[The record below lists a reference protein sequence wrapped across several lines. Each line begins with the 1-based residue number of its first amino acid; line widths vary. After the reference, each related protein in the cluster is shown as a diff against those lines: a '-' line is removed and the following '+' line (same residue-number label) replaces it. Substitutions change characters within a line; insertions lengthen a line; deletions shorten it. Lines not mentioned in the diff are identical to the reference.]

1 MNHDANTELHVSN
14 GRTRLVNGQHPCRP
28 VHKRSHRFKSHAIK
42 IDRDSSPGVG
52 VLQRIEN
59 RLHRAAVVLAEELDF
74 ERAAQ
79 RLQISVSGLKEQI
92 DQLECKLS
100 LVLFERDSNRVEL
113 TASGKLYI
121 EQIRK
126 SRLF

>member
-1 MNHDANTELHVSN
+1 
-14 GRTRLVNGQHPCRP
+14 
-28 VHKRSHRFKSHAIK
+28 
-42 IDRDSSPGVG
+42 
-52 VLQRIEN
+52 LQRIEN

-79 RLQISVSGLKEQI
+79 RLQISVPELKEQI

-100 LVLFERDSNRVEL
+100 LVLFERGSSRIEL

-126 SRLF
+126 SRLL